1 MDKNLKITVLQL
13 EHNKNFENNITE
25 IEEYVELLNTD
36 DIDILCLPE
45 LPIYGFNYELLS
57 KLSLDEI
64 KEKKQFFK
72 DIASNNDMYIITG
85 LLEKTGDCYYDS
97 AYIFDDS
104 GEELFKY
111 RKTHL
116 WSKEREFFNF
126 GDSIEIVEIEGWKVG
141 LGICA
146 DLGFPEFSRT
156 LTLKGAE
163 ILFFSSA
170 WSEPYDELWTL
181 MNKARAAENQVF
193 VVSPN
198 LCGSP
203 DNYCG
208 LSLYVN
214 PRGEV
219 IKQMDKKPG
228 YFHLTIQKDILKK
241 RREEIPWLNQR
252 RNSIYH
258 T

>member
-13 EHNKNFENNITE
+13 EHKKNPEENITE
-25 IEEYVELLNTD
+25 IEEYVERLKTD

-45 LPIYGFNYELLS
+45 LPIYGFNYDLLS
-57 KLSLDEI
+57 KLSVDEI

-72 DIASNNDMYIITG
+72 NIASTNDMFIITG
-85 LLEKTGDCYYDS
+85 LLEKTRDGYYDS

-116 WSKEREFFNF
+116 WSKEREFFIEGN
-126 GDSIEIVEIEGWKVG
+126 SLEIVNVEGWKIG

-146 DLGFPEFSRT
+146 DLGFPEVSRT

-163 ILFFSSA
+163 VLIFPSA
-170 WSEPYDELWTL
+170 WSEPYGKLWNL

-198 LCGSP
+198 WSGFSS
-203 DNYCG
+203 DYCG
-208 LSLYVN
+208 LSISVD
-214 PRGEV
+214 PKGDI

-228 YFHLTIQKDILKK
+228 HFSITFQKDILEN
-241 RREEIPWLNQR
+241 RREEIPWLDQR
-252 RNSIYH
+252 RKTVYNI
-258 T
+258 

>member
-13 EHNKNFENNITE
+13 EHNKNPEEKIAE
-25 IEEYVELLNTD
+25 IEEYVERLNTD

-57 KLSLDEI
+57 KLSIDEI

-72 DIASNNDMYIITG
+72 NTASNNDMYIITG
-85 LLEKTGDCYYDS
+85 LIEKTEDGYYDS

-104 GEELFKY
+104 GEELFRY

-116 WSKEREFFNF
+116 WSKEREFFIE
-126 GDSIEIVEIEGWKVG
+126 GDSLEIVDFAGWKIG

-163 ILFFSSA
+163 ILFFPSA
-170 WSEPYDELWTL
+170 WSEPYDELWNL

-198 LCGSP
+198 LCGYP
-203 DNYCG
+203 NNYCG
-208 LSLYVN
+208 LSLCVN
-214 PRGEV
+214 PKGEI
-219 IKQMDKKPG
+219 IKQISKEPG
-228 YFHLTIQKDILKK
+228 HFSITIQKDILK
-241 RREEIPWLNQR
+241 RRRDEIPWLNQR
-252 RNSIYH
+252 RNSIYQ